1 MIRTTYDRIAA
12 VKSEAILLVKR
23 GIISRQQRIYTL
35 WKYIPARDWVLIE
48 RELENSDF
56 LLRDCI
62 GDLIGWED

>member
-1 MIRTTYDRIAA
+1 MIRTTDDCIAA
-12 VKSEAILLVKR
+12 VKSEALQLIKR
-23 GIISRQQRIYTL
+23 GIINRQQRIYTL

-62 GDLIGWED
+62 GDLIGWEE